1 MPSTRKPVRLASLR
15 ELDYTL
21 ASLRTDFIKQC
32 VYATCISLF
41 VPVIATLMLLAA
53 PFYRYWPER
62 AKTMRKL
69 VYISVLAFVVCFG
82 LPLFCIMEHT
92 GGFRAFTA
100 AVEAHDLS
108 TVEVYSPFLAYFLI
122 QYFIVFVLHVSLT
135 VERVVD
141 DAKHVRRRQCEQ
153 VFFESPSTT
162 IDRALTGASSR
173 SVKVPLST
181 IISDLEGLPGWSR
194 LEGYDPTIPAAS
206 TPPDSA
212 RPQKIRRQVSKT
224 SDEQPDYQTFAPE
237 QSDYHST
244 SDLLIRHQSL
254 FSEDDAKD
262 AWEKLNTTLILF
274 MRKQVEHITANRSLT
289 MWLLLICMLRAT
301 LSRVWI
307 FSYWDH
313 PILPHDG
320 LLCLFSVHS
329 ILVTFVATGIWVILF
344 VNAVIAY
351 STNRLELNLV
361 SALVTVQSRHVY
373 ISQVLLPEADG
384 DVHIFNKWCRSL
396 PHISM
401 GHVENIKAWW
411 MIREYALVDTM
422 DERTTLEIV
431 IFMGM
436 MSIILMTLQCLY
448 DLYLAGTLAS
458 SQVAMAVTSF
468 QVQAVVDIVLIGYLV
483 CVAMLRMLAVNDI
496 LADQGQLLLQA
507 RHYLLLPQASLMSLS
522 EAEVKSAMEAD
533 DGQGES
539 SILRTIPK
547 SSILAADFLTH
558 LNEVI
563 RYDDFIQS
571 LFGVEV
577 TSFNVAQVVLAM
589 ITGLGSAFGGLYV
602 LYKERHGELTF
613 DAPGPQPTPK
623 PEEASAIGAA
633 LVSLGSQR
641 ARAAARALR
650 GN

>member
-1 MPSTRKPVRLASLR
+1 MRLASLR

-32 VYATCISLF
+32 VYATGISLL
-41 VPVIATLMLLAA
+41 VPVIATVMLLAA

-62 AKTMRKL
+62 AKTLRKL

-82 LPLFCIMEHT
+82 LPLFCIMEHA
-92 GGFRAFTA
+92 GGFRAFEA

-141 DAKHVRRRQCEQ
+141 DAKHVRRRQCEA

-173 SVKVPLST
+173 SIKVPLST

-194 LEGYDPTIPAAS
+194 LEGYDPRMPPAIAD
-206 TPPDSA
+206 PN
-212 RPQKIRRQVSKT
+212 RPAKIRRQVSQA
-224 SDEQPDYQTFAPE
+224 DGAQDYQTFTPG
-237 QSDYHST
+237 T

-254 FSEDDAKD
+254 FTEDDAKD
-262 AWEKLNTTLILF
+262 AWETLNTTLILF
-274 MRKQVEHITANRSLT
+274 MRKQVEHILANRSLT
-289 MWLLLICMLRAT
+289 MWLLLICMLRAS

-307 FSYWDH
+307 FGYWGH
-313 PILPHDG
+313 SILPQDG

-351 STNRLELNLV
+351 STNRLELTLV
-361 SALVTVQSRHVY
+361 SALVTVQSRHCY
-373 ISQVLLPEADG
+373 ISQVLLPAADG
-384 DVHIFNKWCRSL
+384 DVHLFNKWCRSL

-411 MIREYALVDTM
+411 MVREYALVDTM

-431 IFMGM
+431 VFMGM

-448 DLYLAGTLAS
+448 DLYLAGTLES
-458 SQVAMAVTSF
+458 GEVAMAVTSF
-468 QVQAVVDIVLIGYLV
+468 QVQAVMDIVLIGYLV
-483 CVAMLRMLAVNDI
+483 CVAMLRMLSVNDI
-496 LADQGQLLLQA
+496 LADHGQLLLQA

-522 EAEVKSAMEAD
+522 DAEVKSAMEDD
-533 DGQGES
+533 DGEGES
-539 SILRTIPK
+539 SILQKIPK
-547 SSILAADFLTH
+547 SSVLAADFLTH

-602 LYKERHGELTF
+602 LYKEQHGELTF
-613 DAPGPQPTPK
+613 DAPGPRPARPD
-623 PEEASAIGAA
+623 PEPASAIGAA
-633 LVSLGSQR
+633 LVSLGLKH
-641 ARAAARALR
+641 ARTAARALR
-650 GN
+650 GA